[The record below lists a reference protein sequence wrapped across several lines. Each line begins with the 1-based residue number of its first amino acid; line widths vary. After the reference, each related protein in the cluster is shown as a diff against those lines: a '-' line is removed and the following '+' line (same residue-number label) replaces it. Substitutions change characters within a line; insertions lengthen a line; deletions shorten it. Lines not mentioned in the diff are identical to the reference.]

1 MSKIGKKGYRAKVR
15 RFWNGQDQR
24 LRQPSKREPNNRF
37 REMKSIR
44 VMLYGKHLRDIYP
57 QATRWQIF
65 KYKVWRFTRKVLIVT
80 SVGFALTG
88 SYALGAFINT
98 TKAIHVETSVKSDA
112 PVLERIAQCESGGSQ
127 YDKTGQ
133 VTLHPNSDGSI
144 DVGKYQV
151 NSKWFKKAT
160 SFGYDLTKSDDNRK
174 MTEWIYE
181 NRGTGDWQ
189 SSEKC

>member
-1 MSKIGKKGYRAKVR
+1 VQKVK
-15 RFWNGQDQR
+15 RFWNGQDR
-24 LRQPSKREPNNRF
+24 RSRPASKGEPKNRF

-44 VMLYGKHLRDIYP
+44 VMLYGNHLRDVYP
-57 QATRWQIF
+57 HATRWQILE
-65 KYKVWRFTRKVLIVT
+65 YKVWSSIRKVLIVV
-80 SVGFALTG
+80 SFGFALTA

-98 TKAIHVETSVKSDA
+98 AKVIPVKTSVKSDA
-112 PVLERIAQCESGGSQ
+112 PVLERIAQCEPGGSQ

-133 VTLHPNSDGSI
+133 VTLHSNTDGTI

-160 SFGYDLTKSDDNRK
+160 SFGYDLTRSDDNRK
-174 MTEWIYE
+174 MAEWIYA

-189 SSEKC
+189 SSAKCWQK

>member
-1 MSKIGKKGYRAKVR
+1 
-15 RFWNGQDQR
+15 
-24 LRQPSKREPNNRF
+24 
-37 REMKSIR
+37 MKSNR
-44 VMLYGKHLRDIYP
+44 VMRYGKHFRDIYP
-57 QATRWQIF
+57 HATRWQIF
-65 KYKVWRFTRKVLIVT
+65 KYKVWGFTRKVLIIA
-80 SVGFALTG
+80 SFGLALTG

-98 TKAIHVETSVKSDA
+98 PKVIPVKTSAKSDA
-112 PVLERIAQCESGGSQ
+112 PVLERIAQCESSGSQ

-133 VTLHPNSDGSI
+133 VTLHPNSDGTI

-174 MTEWIYE
+174 MAEWIYE

-189 SSEKC
+189 SSAKCWQK

>member
-1 MSKIGKKGYRAKVR
+1 VQKLK
-15 RFWNGQDQR
+15 RFWSGRDQSSR
-24 LRQPSKREPNNRF
+24 LPSKRGPNSRF
-37 REMKSIR
+37 KELKAIR
-44 VMLYGKHLRDIYP
+44 VMLHGEHLRDIYP
-57 QATRWQIF
+57 HATRWQIF

-80 SVGFALTG
+80 SFGLAVTG
-88 SYALGAFINT
+88 SYALGAFINSA
-98 TKAIHVETSVKSDA
+98 KVVQVETSVKSDA

-133 VTLHPNSDGSI
+133 ITLHANSDGTI

-160 SFGYDLTKSDDNRK
+160 SFGYDLTKPEDNRK
-174 MTEWIYE
+174 MAEWIYA

-189 SSEKC
+189 SSARCWQK

>member
-1 MSKIGKKGYRAKVR
+1 VQKLKSL
-15 RFWNGQDQR
+15 WNGEDQR
-24 LRQPSKREPNNRF
+24 LRQPTKRQPNNRL
-37 REMKSIR
+37 REMKSSK
-44 VMLYGKHLRDIYP
+44 VMLHGKHLRDIYP
-57 QATRWQIF
+57 HATRLQIF
-65 KYKVWRFTRKVLIVT
+65 KYKVRRFTRKILIVT
-80 SVGFALTG
+80 SFGLALTG
-88 SYALGAFINT
+88 SYALGAFVKT
-98 TKAIHVETSVKSDA
+98 TKVTQAETSMKSDA

-133 VTLHPNSDGSI
+133 ITLHANSDGTI

-174 MTEWIYE
+174 MAEWIYA

-189 SSEKC
+189 SSARCWQK